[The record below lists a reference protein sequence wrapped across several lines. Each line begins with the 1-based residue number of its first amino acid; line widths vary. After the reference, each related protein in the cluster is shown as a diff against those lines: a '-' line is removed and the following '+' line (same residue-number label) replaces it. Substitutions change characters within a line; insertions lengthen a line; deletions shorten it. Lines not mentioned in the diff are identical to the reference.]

1 MEGLELFS
9 MCKKWEVLI
18 KVGESFKESNY
29 LQFKYRNFFCQRMEC
44 GNPGNNKKEQNVIIF
59 KQL

>member
-1 MEGLELFS
+1 M
-9 MCKKWEVLI
+9 

-29 LQFKYRNFFCQRMEC
+29 LQFKYRIFFYQRMEC